1 MEIIISF
8 IVAFISFWFGG
19 GDVTQ
24 MDTVQNVS
32 VTETATVARV
42 IDGDT
47 ITVIINDQE
56 ETVRYIGIDTPEPYR
71 DGEPACY
78 SKEAT
83 SRNTELVAGTQ
94 VGLVSDSEDRDQ
106 YDRLLRYVY
115 VGGSF
120 VNELLVAEGYATTLR
135 IEPNTA
141 EATTLQQAEDTARA
155 QALGLWGV
163 CRGEVPAETAED
175 TITPAE
181 TIEIDITSLPD
192 GQQRVLNTLGVDES
206 SVTITPRVVACAE
219 AAVGADRVAAII
231 AGDTPGVLEG
241 IRLANCYRTN

>member
-8 IVAFISFWFGG
+8 ILAFITFWFGG
-19 GDVTQ
+19 GQAQLDSTQ
-24 MDTVQNVS
+24 NSAVI
-32 VTETATVARV
+32 ETATVVRV

-47 ITVIINDQE
+47 ITVTIDDQE

-78 SKEAT
+78 SQEAT
-83 SRNTELVAGTQ
+83 SRNTELVAGAQ
-94 VGLVSDSEDRDQ
+94 VQLVSDDEDRDK

-115 VGGSF
+115 IDELF

-135 IEPNTA
+135 IEPNIT
-141 EATTLQQAEDTARA
+141 EAKTLQQAEDTARA
-155 QALGLWGV
+155 QGLGLWGV
-163 CRGEVPAETAED
+163 CRGEAPAETAED
-175 TITPAE
+175 TVTPAK

-206 SVTITPRVVACAE
+206 SVTITPGVVACAE
-219 AAVGADRVAAII
+219 VAIGADRVTAII

-241 IRLANCYRTN
+241 IKLANCYRTN